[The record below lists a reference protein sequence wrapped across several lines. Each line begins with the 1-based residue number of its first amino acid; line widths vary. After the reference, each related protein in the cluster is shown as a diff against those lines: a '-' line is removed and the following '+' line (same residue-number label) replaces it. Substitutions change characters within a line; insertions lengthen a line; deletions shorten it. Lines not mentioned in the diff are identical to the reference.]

1 MQALV
6 LGFCSS
12 GYDFAIPSS
21 RLHLTVQTLGIT
33 MWFVGNYAHCGL
45 SPQTDGV
52 PVILIK
58 RKSLLQDWLSL
69 SYKIFTYFCGADISL
84 HCCYSRD
91 YVLDFRSHVL
101 LCGYDR
107 VPYIRD
113 FHHDCAPVLRS
124 CALLRDYGDHS

>member
-58 RKSLLQDWLSL
+58 KRCNL
-69 SYKIFTYFCGADISL
+69 F
-84 HCCYSRD
+84 RD
-91 YVLDFRSHVL
+91 
-101 LCGYDR
+101 CTE
-107 VPYIRD
+107 PYIENTSLWD
-113 FHHDCAPVLRS
+113 LPKATVSFFLYVPLVYNASKINKVKTQS
-124 CALLRDYGDHS
+124 